1 MCRHIFSNGLWN
13 LLRHLETL
21 KNPPFGNAVP
31 PYKTAVLCMSKKSL
45 MEIGQ
50 RSSCGPQIL
59 GHPAA
64 DGKVKGSTAIQR
76 GHVDFEKTGNSQ
88 IEFSINVQHKKSRDE
103 FFSVQNVAILAKKLE
118 RNMKQCTQR
127 GHK

>member
-1 MCRHIFSNGLWN
+1 
-13 LLRHLETL
+13 
-21 KNPPFGNAVP
+21 
-31 PYKTAVLCMSKKSL
+31 MSKKSL

-88 IEFSINVQHKKSRDE
+88 IESSINVQHKKSRDE